1 MERFIQYHSLTKLRF
16 LYSVILAKARIQK
29 YRTIIKPLDSGFH
42 RSDDFEFVHDTYLVI
57 PAVTPLKNGVVSRF
71 LYPVIPAVT
80 LENRNPEIFY
90 AVIPSK
96 DGIQEN

>member
-1 MERFIQYHSLTKLRF
+1 LTKLRF

-42 RSDDFEFVHDTYLVI
+42 RSDDFEFVHDTY
-57 PAVTPLKNGVVSRF
+57 
-71 LYPVIPAVT
+71 PVIPAVT